1 MKRAGYQPR
10 RTHEALGRTS
20 ASRAKFFFY
29 TLFAV
34 AGYLVIHLYSVQIK
48 HGPELAKRAYEQR
61 LSTIDLPALRGAI
74 YDRDGTPLVR
84 SLPSQ
89 SVYATPRQAGPNKAA
104 TARELAPIL
113 GLDEAGVEAT
123 LESKRPYVQLAHKV
137 TRQAADRIA
146 KLAPPGIS
154 VVPEDTGVRFVPSGR
169 LASTVIGFTGFN
181 ENGLDGVEYAFD
193 DLLRGTNGEMQL
205 EGDQWGRTIPFAQPR
220 IVLPPHPGHGIE
232 LTLDSFLQFNL
243 EQILHATVAKWH
255 AASGSALVMDPWTG
269 EILALANV
277 PDYDVRAFG
286 SYPADARR
294 DRAVTDAY
302 EPGSTFKL
310 ITAAAAID
318 SGKVTPDERFPARDA
333 LEINGSVIHNAEDGF
348 LAGTGGSET
357 LEDIIAYSHNVGAAE
372 VGLDIGSRTMYQTM
386 RRFGFGQPTEVGLPG
401 ESAGI
406 VPALADWSGTSLPT
420 MSFGHGIAVT
430 PLALARAYCAI
441 ANGGL
446 LLRPR
451 ILDAVLDSDGHVVY
465 RYSRELERRVIS
477 ERTAAVLRRFLRA
490 VVVRGTGNPTARVP
504 GYTTAGKTGT
514 AQVAENGGY
523 VPGAYVAS
531 FVGFI
536 PAEKPRFVILVKVD
550 RPRGAIYGS
559 VIAAPAFAEIARI
572 AMMHAGV
579 LPTGPRLVDRDGL
592 SKTGL

>member
-1 MKRAGYQPR
+1 MKGTRYQPR

-20 ASRAKFFFY
+20 ARRAKVVFY
-29 TLFAV
+29 ALFAI
-34 AGYLVIHLYSVQIK
+34 AAYLVYHLYVVQIEQ
-48 HGPELAKRAYEQR
+48 GPDLARKAYEQR
-61 LSTIDLPALRGAI
+61 RETIDLAGQRGTI
-74 YDRDGTPLVR
+74 YDRDGNPLVR

-89 SVYATPRQAGPNKAA
+89 SVYATLRQVGNKAA
-104 TARELAPIL
+104 AARALAPIL
-113 GLDEAGVEAT
+113 DEPEAGLEAT
-123 LESKRPYVQLAHKV
+123 LGGKGAYVLVAHKV
-137 TRQAADRIA
+137 SRETSDQIT
-146 KLAPPGIS
+146 KLALPGVS
-154 VVPEDTGVRFVPSGR
+154 VVPEETGVRFVPSGR
-169 LASTVIGFTGFN
+169 LASTVVGFTGFD

-193 DLLRGTNGEMQL
+193 DLLRGVPGKMVL
-205 EGDQWGRTIPFAQPR
+205 EGDLWGRTIPFAQPR
-220 IVLPPHPGHGIE
+220 IVLAPRPGHGVE
-232 LTLDSFLQFNL
+232 LTLDSFLQFKV
-243 EQILHATVAKWH
+243 EEILHRTVEKWR
-255 AASGSALVMDPWTG
+255 AASGTAIVMDPHTG

-277 PDYDVRAFG
+277 PDYDVRDYG
-286 SYPADARR
+286 SYPAEARR

-310 ITAAAAID
+310 ITAAAALD
-318 SGKVTPDERFPARDA
+318 SGKVAPDERFPARDA

-372 VGLDIGSRTMYQTM
+372 VGLRIGSRTMYATM
-386 RRFGFGQPTEVGLPG
+386 RRFRFGEPTEVGLPG
-401 ESAGI
+401 ESPGI

-430 PLALARAYCAI
+430 PLSLARAYCAI

-446 LLRPR
+446 LPRPR
-451 ILDAVLDSDGHVVY
+451 ILSALLDHDGRVLY
-465 RYSRELERRVIS
+465 RYGPEIEGRAIS
-477 ERTAAVLRRFLRA
+477 ARTAAVLRRYLRA
-490 VVVRGTGNPTARVP
+490 VVVRGTGDPTAHVP

-514 AQVAENGGY
+514 AQVAENGSY

-536 PAEKPRFVILVKVD
+536 PAEVPRFVILVKVD

-579 LPTGPRLVDRDGL
+579 LPAGPRLVREDGL
-592 SKTGL
+592 SKTGI